1 MLPVSQTTLL
11 VPTAR
16 RPAVRRF
23 LRGLFWLVGIGAA
36 GCFKPDDGREPP
48 LDRIYFPTGIALSP
62 DGNRLYLANSD
73 WDLQF
78 NAGSVQVYDA
88 ERLRELLP
96 RYCESDAECAGSN
109 ERCDL
114 APRVDANGVTFA
126 PTYSC
131 IDIATEDPCEGLGLQ
146 TAGDRLVAPGL
157 CQPLDNRA
165 PDLLLDSVEIGT
177 FATDLVYR
185 QSPFGGGRLFIPVR
199 SDATLHWI
207 DVRGGA
213 SPTDTLAEL
222 DCGQGTGRECD
233 ADHRRGDGD
242 GERTR
247 TGEELP
253 IEPFG
258 VDASADGTLIV
269 TTHQTEG
276 QVSLFVNE
284 WEGTEKGPKLN
295 YILDGLPPTP
305 VVVTAIPVPE
315 IARLDLASG
324 SPQLGYRQGF
334 WLAFRGTR
342 FPFIQ
347 LIRYYDDPAGRNSPF
362 LEQAFADRLTLTS
375 DIRGMAVDASART
388 RCELACSGETACL
401 TACAGVALEV
411 FLANAPPPLSASSRP
426 PGWLMIGNSTSIRR
440 AEVPNDRLQVS
451 DLVAIDSGP
460 SRTVIGEITDEQGQP
475 RRRVFVTSFD
485 ARSVTIYD
493 PDARLIEARVLT
505 GRGPTALAIDA
516 ANALG
521 YVAHFTD
528 SYVGVIDLDR
538 RHRTFGTIIRA
549 LGRATAPRGDN

>member
-1 MLPVSQTTLL
+1 MLPVSQTTSL

-23 LRGLFWLVGIGAA
+23 LRAMWWLAGIGAA

-78 NAGSVQVYDA
+78 NAGSVQVYDT
-88 ERLRELLP
+88 ERLRQLLP
-96 RYCESDAECAGSN
+96 RYCESDTDCAGGA

-114 APRVDANGVTFA
+114 APRVGADGVAFA
-126 PTYSC
+126 ATHSC
-131 IDIATEDPCEGLGLQ
+131 IDVQTEDPCQGLGLQ
-146 TAGDRLVAPGL
+146 TTADRLIAPGL
-157 CQPLDNRA
+157 CQPLDNRS
-165 PDLLLDSVEIGT
+165 PELLLASVGIGA

-185 QSPFGGGRLFIPVR
+185 ENPLGGGRLFIPVR

-213 SPTDTLAEL
+213 LAADTLAEL
-222 DCGQGTGRECD
+222 DCGQGAGRECD

-242 GERTR
+242 GERTPA
-247 TGEELP
+247 GEELP

-258 VDASADGTLIV
+258 VDANADGTAIV

-276 QVSLFVNE
+276 KVSLFVND
-284 WEGTEKGPKLN
+284 WQGPENGPRLSF
-295 YILDGLPPTP
+295 ILGGLPATP
-305 VVVTAIPVPE
+305 VVVSAIPLPE
-315 IARLDLASG
+315 IARLDLATD
-324 SPQLGYRQGF
+324 SPRLGYRQGF
-334 WLAFRGTR
+334 WLAFRGVS
-342 FPFIQ
+342 FIQ
-347 LIRYYDDPAGRNSPF
+347 LIRLYNGPTEGGSPF
-362 LEQAFADRLTLTS
+362 LEQAYADRLTTTQS
-375 DIRGMAVDASART
+375 SNIRGMAVDSSART
-388 RCELACSGETACL
+388 ACELACSNDSCL
-401 TACAGVALEV
+401 TECAGVALEV
-411 FLANAPPPLSASSRP
+411 FMANAPPPLTT

-460 SRTVIGEITDEQGQP
+460 SRTVLGDIIDEQGQP
-475 RRRVFVTSFD
+475 RRRVFVTSFE

-493 PDARLIEARVLT
+493 PDSRLVEARVLT
-505 GRGPTALAIDA
+505 GRGPTALAIDGV
-516 ANALG
+516 NALG

-538 RHRTFGTIIRA
+538 RHKTFGTIIRS
-549 LGRATAPRGDN
+549 LGRATSPRGDN